1 MGNQNSTGN
10 SDMAE
15 GAEFISRQVELD
27 VQCSSS
33 YSADT
38 QSVSMVMARKEHNN
52 GSHMGTS
59 WNVSTNEVELLCN

>member
-15 GAEFISRQVELD
+15 NTEFISRQVELD

-33 YSADT
+33 HSAEV
-38 QSVSMVMARKEHNN
+38 QSVSMVMTKKGHNN
-52 GSHMGTS
+52 GRHIGY
-59 WNVSTNEVELLCN
+59 

>member
-33 YSADT
+33 HSAEV
-38 QSVSMVMARKEHNN
+38 QSVSMVMARKVHND
-52 GSHMGTS
+52 GGHMGASLTDQ
-59 WNVSTNEVELLCN
+59 

>member
-33 YSADT
+33 HSANT
-38 QSVSMVMARKEHNN
+38 QSVSMVMARKVHND
-52 GSHMGTS
+52 GGHMDTI
-59 WNVSTNEVELLCN
+59 CN

>member
-33 YSADT
+33 HSSDT
-38 QSVSMVMARKEHNN
+38 QCVSMVMARKMLNE
-52 GSHMGTS
+52 GHMSTS
-59 WNVSTNEVELLCN
+59 CN

>member
-15 GAEFISRQVELD
+15 NIEFISRQVELD

-33 YSADT
+33 HSAEV
-38 QSVSMVMARKEHNN
+38 QSVSMVMTERGHND
-52 GSHMGTS
+52 GRHIGY
-59 WNVSTNEVELLCN
+59 

>member
-15 GAEFISRQVELD
+15 NMEFIAQQVELD

-33 YSADT
+33 HSAEA
-38 QSVSMVMARKEHNN
+38 QSVSMVMTKKGHND
-52 GSHMGTS
+52 GRHPGY
-59 WNVSTNEVELLCN
+59 W

>member
-15 GAEFISRQVELD
+15 NMEYIARQVELD

-33 YSADT
+33 HST
-38 QSVSMVMARKEHNN
+38 EVQSVSMVMTKKGHND
-52 GSHMGTS
+52 SRHTS
-59 WNVSTNEVELLCN
+59 Y

>member
-33 YSADT
+33 HSAEV
-38 QSVSMVMARKEHNN
+38 QSVSMVMTKKGHND
-52 GSHMGTS
+52 GRHTGY
-59 WNVSTNEVELLCN
+59 